1 VSFRRSPWHGGGAGS
16 ILGFPP
22 AISQL
27 VLINVII
34 FLLQRL
40 TPWVQA
46 LFALVPAEVVT
57 RGMVWQLVTYMFLHG
72 GFTHILFNM
81 FGLVIFGSDLER
93 WWGSR
98 DFLKYYFIS
107 GIGAGIIQI
116 LAAYAFPGH
125 RFPAYD
131 IPVIGASGAIFGVL
145 VAYAM
150 AFPNRQV
157 LLWFVIPVSA
167 RTMVILF
174 GLIELVTAFQQ
185 GGESPVAH
193 FAHLGGMLVGY
204 LYLKHETL
212 LWRLKRRLR
221 GVDPHLPR
229 GSDPGE
235 DDAQRKEQID
245 RILDKISREGM
256 GSLSKEERRILAE
269 SAERA
274 RKRQRGGTDG

>member
-1 VSFRRSPWHGGGAGS
+1 MTQRPGAWRGAGS
-16 ILGFPP
+16 VLGFPP

-27 VLINVII
+27 LLINII
-34 FLLQRL
+34 VFLLQQL
-40 TPWVQA
+40 TPLIQQW
-46 LFALVPAEVVT
+46 FALVPREVVT
-57 RGMVWQLVTYMFLHG
+57 RGMVWQLVSYMFLHG

-81 FGLVIFGSDLER
+81 FGLLIFGSDLER

-98 DFLKYYFIS
+98 EFLKYYFIT
-107 GIGAGIIQI
+107 GIGAGIIHI
-116 LAAYAFPGH
+116 LAAYAFPGS
-125 RFPAYD
+125 FPPATMV
-131 IPVIGASGAIFGVL
+131 PTIGASGAIFGIL

-174 GLIELVTAFQQ
+174 GLVELVTAFEHQ
-185 GGESPVAH
+185 GGDGVAR

-204 LYLKHETL
+204 AYLKQETML
-212 LWRLKRRLR
+212 RRAMSQVR
-221 GVDPHLPR
+221 GARAR
-229 GSDPGE
+229 GFRPPESPE
-235 DDAQRKEQID
+235 DEAERKEQID
-245 RILDKISREGM
+245 RILEKISREGM

-274 RKRQRGGTDG
+274 RRQRGGTGG